1 MKVLNLRCT
10 HGHLFEGWFG
20 SEVDFSDQSE
30 RGLIE
35 CPMCADKV
43 VTRMPSAPRL
53 NLSSAR
59 ASSPAASSTAVSGPS
74 AEVRPAPRPD
84 EATLQAT
91 FLAAVR
97 EVLAKTEDVGDR
109 FPEEARRI
117 HHGETAPRGIRGL
130 ATPEEREALA
140 DEGIEVAP
148 LPVPA
153 GWKGSAH

>member
-20 SEVDFSDQSE
+20 SEVDFADQSA

-35 CPMCADKV
+35 CPMCADKT

-53 NLSSAR
+53 NLSNAR
-59 ASSPAASSTAVSGPS
+59 DAHGAESVTPPVGTVPS
-74 AEVRPAPRPD
+74 VAPPRAN

-91 FLAAVR
+91 FLAAIR

-117 HHGETAPRGIRGL
+117 HHGEVPARGIRGV
-130 ATPEEREALA
+130 ATPEERAELA

-148 LPVPA
+148 LPLPA
-153 GWKGSAH
+153 SWKGSAH